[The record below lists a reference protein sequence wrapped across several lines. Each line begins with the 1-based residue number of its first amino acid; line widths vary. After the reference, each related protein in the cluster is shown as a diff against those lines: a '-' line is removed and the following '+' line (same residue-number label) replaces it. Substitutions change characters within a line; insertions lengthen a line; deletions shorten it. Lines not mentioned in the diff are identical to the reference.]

1 MRCAG
6 CGKPIGEIHQGTP
19 LFRGQ
24 PMCDECDS
32 GVNSKGNV
40 SSPANDSVNHPS
52 HYNAG
57 KRETIDVLD
66 DMGVAIPG
74 AIFNIVKYLSR
85 FQHKHATPEGQLEDL
100 RKAQWYMNW
109 LVEKHTPPTK
119 EVKDEQASHS

>member
-1 MRCAG
+1 MLCAACRKELALLG
-6 CGKPIGEIHQGTP
+6 LETKE
-19 LFRGQ
+19 LRGQ
-24 PMCDECDS
+24 TLCMECYEKYRPKEKTRATDP
-32 GVNSKGNV
+32 VDH
-40 SSPANDSVNHPS
+40 PA

-100 RKAQWYMNW
+100 RKAQLYMNW